1 MTVTLRPY
9 QDALLNGARQAFR
22 ERKRAVLLQLP
33 TGGGKTV
40 SGTKMIE
47 GSSAKGNVCWWL
59 AHRRELISQTSK
71 TFAAMGVAHGLISG
85 GHSTDVHKRVQI
97 GSIQTV
103 ARRLDSLTPPDL
115 IIFDECHHLGAT
127 QWQKIFD
134 AFPNA
139 KIIGLTAT
147 PWRLDGKGLGTWFE
161 TMINGPTV
169 EELINEGSLSRYRL
183 FAPTQIDTTAIKM
196 QAGDFK
202 KDDLATMMDK
212 PSITGDAVQHYM
224 KLCSGKRAVAFAVN
238 VEHSQHIAAQF
249 NANGIQAEHVDG
261 TMDAGSR
268 DGAIQRF
275 IAGETLVL
283 TNCELF
289 GEGFDVPAIEAV
301 ILLRPTK
308 SLSLHLQQVGRALRP
323 SPGKEHAVIL
333 DHAGNSLIH
342 GLPDDDREW
351 SLDDREKRKKS
362 ESANVTIKTCLECFH
377 VHKPAPK
384 CPACGHVPESQA
396 REIEQ
401 REGDLA
407 EVDPAVLRA
416 ARKQE
421 ERRAQSVDDLIELGK
436 QRGYKNPAAWAS
448 KFHAARQTARA
459 KYQPDYGRRYA

>member
-9 QDALLNGARQAFR
+9 QDALLDGARQAFR

-59 AHRRELISQTSK
+59 AHRRELINQTSK
-71 TFAAMGVAHGLISG
+71 TFAAMGVAHGLIAG
-85 GHSTDVHKRVQI
+85 GRSTDPHKKVQI
-97 GSIQTV
+97 GSVQTV
-103 ARRLDSLTPPDL
+103 ARRLDTLTPPDL
-115 IIFDECHHLGAT
+115 IIFDECHHLGAS
-127 QWQKIFD
+127 QWQAIFD

-147 PWRLDGKGLGTWFE
+147 PWRLDGKGLGQWFQH
-161 TMINGPTV
+161 MVNGPSV
-169 EELINEGSLSRYRL
+169 ADLMDEGALSRYRL
-183 FAPTQIDTTAIKM
+183 FAPTQIDITAIKM
-196 QAGDFK
+196 QAGDYK
-202 KDDLATMMDK
+202 KDDLAAAMDK
-212 PSITGDAVQHYM
+212 PSITGDAVQHYL
-224 KLCSGKRAVAFAVN
+224 KLCQGKRAVAFAVN

-249 NANGIQAEHVDG
+249 NANGVPAEHVDG
-261 TMDAGSR
+261 TMDSNSR

-323 SPGKEHAVIL
+323 APGKSQAVIL

-351 SLDDREKRKKS
+351 TLEDREKRKKGEAAS
-362 ESANVTIKTCLECFH
+362 VAIKTCMECFH
-377 VHKPAPK
+377 VYRPAPK
-384 CPACGHVPESQA
+384 CPACGHVAEA
-396 REIEQ
+396 KGREIEQ
-401 REGDLA
+401 VDGVLEEIDVAAKRREEKRQVA
-407 EVDPAVLRA
+407 K
-416 ARKQE
+416 ARNRE
-421 ERRAQSVDDLIELGK
+421 ELEKIARE
-436 QRGYKNPAAWAS
+436 RGYKPGWVNAIMN
-448 KFHAARQTARA
+448 ARQGGSFG
-459 KYQPDYGRRYA
+459 GRSYA

>member
-59 AHRRELISQTSK
+59 AHRRELINQTSK
-71 TFAAMGVAHGLISG
+71 TFAAMGVAHGLIAG
-85 GHSTDVHKRVQI
+85 GRSTDPHKKVQI
-97 GSIQTV
+97 GSVQTV
-103 ARRLDSLTPPDL
+103 ARRLDTLTPPDL
-115 IIFDECHHLGAT
+115 IIFDECHHLGAS
-127 QWQKIFD
+127 QWQAIFD

-147 PWRLDGKGLGTWFE
+147 PWRLDGKGLGQWFQH
-161 TMINGPTV
+161 MVNGPSV
-169 EELINEGSLSRYRL
+169 ADLMDEGALSRYRL
-183 FAPTQIDTTAIKM
+183 FAPTQIDITAIKM
-196 QAGDFK
+196 QAGDYK
-202 KDDLATMMDK
+202 KDDLAAAMDK
-212 PSITGDAVQHYM
+212 PSITGDAVQHYL
-224 KLCSGKRAVAFAVN
+224 KLCRGKRAVAFAVN

-249 NANGIQAEHVDG
+249 NANGVPAEHVDG
-261 TMDAGSR
+261 TMDSHSR

-323 SPGKEHAVIL
+323 APGKSQAVIL

-351 SLDDREKRKKS
+351 TLEDREKRKKGEAAS
-362 ESANVTIKTCLECFH
+362 VAIKTCMECFH
-377 VHKPAPK
+377 VYRPAPK
-384 CPACGHVPESQA
+384 CPACGHVAEA
-396 REIEQ
+396 KGREIEQ
-401 REGDLA
+401 VDGVLEEIDVAAKRREEKRQVA
-407 EVDPAVLRA
+407 K
-416 ARKQE
+416 ARNRE
-421 ERRAQSVDDLIELGK
+421 ELEKIARE
-436 QRGYKNPAAWAS
+436 RGYKPGWVNAIMN
-448 KFHAARQTARA
+448 ARQGGSFG
-459 KYQPDYGRRYA
+459 GRSYA

>member
-9 QDALLNGARQAFR
+9 QAALLDGARQGFR
-22 ERKRAVLLQLP
+22 ERKRAILLQLP

-40 SGTKMIE
+40 SGSKMIE
-47 GSSAKGNVCWWL
+47 GSSAKGLVCWWL
-59 AHRRELISQTSK
+59 AHRRELIGQTSK
-71 TFAAMGVAHGLISG
+71 TFAAMGIQHGIIAG
-85 GHSTDVHKRVQI
+85 GHSSDPHKRVQI

-103 ARRLDSLTPPDL
+103 ARRLDDLAPPDL
-115 IIFDECHHLGAT
+115 IIFDECHHLGAS

-147 PWRLDGKGLGTWFE
+147 PWRLDGKGLGQWFE
-161 TMINGPTV
+161 EMVNGPTV
-169 EELINEGSLSRYRL
+169 AELIAEGSLSHYRL
-183 FAPTQIDTTAIKM
+183 FAPTQIDTSTIKM

-202 KDDLATMMDK
+202 KDDLAKLMDK
-212 PSITGDAVQHYM
+212 PTIVGDAVKHYL
-224 KLCSGKRAVAFAVN
+224 KLCRGKRAVAFAVN
-238 VEHSQHIAAQF
+238 VEHSQRIAQQF
-249 NANGIQAEHVDG
+249 NANGIPAEHVDG

-275 IAGETLVL
+275 IAGDTLVL

-323 SPGKEHAVIL
+323 APGKSEAIIL
-333 DHAGNSLIH
+333 DHAGNSMIH

-351 SLDDREKRKKS
+351 TLEDREKKKKDDKVS
-362 ESANVTIKTCLECFH
+362 SPIKTCMECFH
-377 VHKPAPK
+377 VYRPAPK
-384 CPACGHVPESQA
+384 CPQCGHQPVGQA

-401 REGDLA
+401 RDGELA
-407 EVDPAVLRA
+407 EVDVA
-416 ARKQE
+416 AKRKEQRRE
-421 ERRAQSVDDLIELGK
+421 VGNARTREDLERIARE
-436 QRGYKNPAAWAS
+436 RGYKPGWVNAIMN
-448 KFHAARQTARA
+448 ARQTGGFA
-459 KYQPDYGRRYA
+459 GRRYA